1 MEQFFYN
8 HFYLTMI
15 IISAICIVAGFL
27 FIMSISFL
35 LIYFFDIID
44 KKNNNKVIKK

>member
-1 MEQFFYN
+1 MSQFFYN

-27 FIMSISFL
+27 FNISISFL
-35 LIYFFDIID
+35 LNFVLD
-44 KKNNNKVIKK
+44 KINKK